1 MFRKLIS
8 NLAFSPSLV
17 GQLGFYAKRLRK
29 EEITRRIG
37 LIFTVLALAVQCLA
51 VFQPPESANAAS
63 SNDFVPGGLGLG
75 SNRSLNNFLHPYDS
89 NVGGLK
95 DIMNYVGITREEIA
109 ASQFSSWIVGDTL
122 SWGHNPKFSYAQG
135 ERAVPIINSAGQTTQ
150 TVYARPLKL
159 WEGANTRIYGWIG
172 HSQKIGWFAI
182 MQACGN
188 LITNSIPPPPPPP
201 PQPNAIC
208 QALSVVGLSRTSYQ
222 FNAQGSAVNGAAIK
236 GYTYVVKDA
245 SGKIVATKATSTPLT
260 TSSVTQTLQPGT
272 YTVSL
277 AVNTSLGDKT
287 GPACMKQLTVAP
299 PNKCPLNPQLT
310 VEDNECQPCPG
321 DQTIWVKDTRCAAQI
336 IKTKDAFNLDQNG
349 NATTL
354 TADVSQR
361 IRFTVTAKNDGK
373 LAAPVD
379 LTDNLADTLEYSSLI
394 DQGGGTFDP
403 ATKTLSWGTVTLQPG
418 QTTDRTFVVKLPDA
432 IPAVAQGSS
441 DGTSYD
447 CVMTN
452 TFGTD
457 TNINVNCPAPKVVEQ
472 VVKQLPQT
480 GATQNL
486 FFVGIV
492 LAVVTYFYARARQ
505 MKKEVRLIRR
515 DLNAGAI

>member
-1 MFRKLIS
+1 M
-8 NLAFSPSLV
+8 
-17 GQLGFYAKRLRK
+17 
-29 EEITRRIG
+29 
-37 LIFTVLALAVQCLA
+37 
-51 VFQPPESANAAS
+51 
-63 SNDFVPGGLGLG
+63 
-75 SNRSLNNFLHPYDS
+75 
-89 NVGGLK
+89 
-95 DIMNYVGITREEIA
+95 
-109 ASQFSSWIVGDTL
+109 
-122 SWGHNPKFSYAQG
+122 
-135 ERAVPIINSAGQTTQ
+135 
-150 TVYARPLKL
+150 
-159 WEGANTRIYGWIG
+159 
-172 HSQKIGWFAI
+172 
-182 MQACGN
+182 
-188 LITNSIPPPPPPP
+188 
-201 PQPNAIC
+201 
-208 QALSVVGLSRTSYQ
+208 
-222 FNAQGSAVNGAAIK
+222 NGAAIK